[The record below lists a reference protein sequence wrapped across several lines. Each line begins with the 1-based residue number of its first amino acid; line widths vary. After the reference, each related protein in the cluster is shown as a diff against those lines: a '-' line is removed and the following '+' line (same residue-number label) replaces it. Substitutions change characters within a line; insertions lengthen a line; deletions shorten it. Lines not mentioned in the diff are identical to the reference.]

1 MSKGLSKDDE
11 KRVFEMGWQGHKIIR
26 DRVSKYNIKCDLKQG
41 YVDVAIKPKH
51 VRDLEN
57 YAKVLDEYNFDFGQE
72 LLNQDEVCQTL
83 GTEKYIG
90 GLKINYNGHLH
101 PLNLCIGEADAAR
114 ALGAVISEKSPVIKI
129 THGVKPVV
137 ETQHGSVEADFV
149 VLAGNA
155 YHFIE
160 PKLRGAVLP
169 VNCLLYTSPSP
180 RDRG

>member
-1 MSKGLSKDDE
+1 M
-11 KRVFEMGWQGHKIIR
+11 
-26 DRVSKYNIKCDLKQG
+26 
-41 YVDVAIKPKH
+41 
-51 VRDLEN
+51 
-57 YAKVLDEYNFDFGQE
+57 
-72 LLNQDEVCQTL
+72 
-83 GTEKYIG
+83 
-90 GLKINYNGHLH
+90 H

-169 VNCLLYTSPSP
+169 VKSFIIGSEPLSSEVVNKINPQDLAVCDPNYILEYFRLSADKRLLF
-180 RDRG
+180 G